1 MTGTPHTYFQNHSF
15 HLSICFCLCMPS
27 LLPYFQLKKYRRL
40 PLVTDLSDTPKP
52 RFGFPPLRGNDSIKI
67 YRFYSVNIIIER
79 SETVNDFYK
88 SDKPIFT
95 LFPVPAFLF
104 QTLLRRFFPKP
115 ARSAYDFT
123 FRNPNTLTKIK
134 LPADA
139 IHI

>member
-1 MTGTPHTYFQNHSF
+1 MFLLVHA
-15 HLSICFCLCMPS
+15 LSS
-27 LLPYFQLKKYRRL
+27 AVKYRRL

-52 RFGFPPLRGNDSIKI
+52 RFGFPPLRGNNSIKI

-104 QTLLRRFFPKP
+104 QTLLRCFFQKT
-115 ARSAYDFT
+115 ASSAYDFT
-123 FRNPNTLTKIK
+123 FPNPNTLTKIK